1 MAQRRMFSKKI
12 TETDQFLD
20 LPMSTQCLYFHLN
33 MSADDDGFVSNAKTI
48 RRMIGASDDDLK
60 LLMGKEFI
68 IPFESGVVVIK
79 DWKIHNYIRSDR
91 YNETVYK
98 EEKKLLEINEN
109 GQYKLDIANNI
120 PNDIPSVIPTV
131 YQRDTQVRLGK
142 VRLGKDRVVKVNKE
156 DKTQALQPN
165 SYVTSNNANAEK
177 KDDNNNNRINS
188 PAYFFEN
195 NGFGTISPHIR
206 DRMSGIYDDFLT
218 IEALETDIHQLI
230 IKALEKAIEYNARN
244 WAYAEKILFSWH
256 NKGYKTISEVDAAEK
271 QYQAKKNNY
280 YDASIPEEKS
290 HEALE
295 VERRTK
301 ELLDATIIP
310 DDMEF
315 I

>member
-1 MAQRRMFSKKI
+1 MFSRKI

-109 GQYKLDIANNI
+109 GQYKLDIADNI

-142 VRLGKDRVVKVNKE
+142 VRLGKD
-156 DKTQALQPN
+156 
-165 SYVTSNNANAEK
+165 SNNN
-177 KDDNNNNRINS
+177 
-188 PAYFFEN
+188 
-195 NGFGTISPHIR
+195 
-206 DRMSGIYDDFLT
+206 
-218 IEALETDIHQLI
+218 HQ
-230 IKALEKAIEYNARN
+230 K
-244 WAYAEKILFSWH
+244 
-256 NKGYKTISEVDAAEK
+256 
-271 QYQAKKNNY
+271 KKNNSSKQALISERFEKIWKLY
-280 YDASIPEEKS
+280 PKKQGKTDAMNHYKKAIKEGITDEVILAGLQSYLQHIERNRIETKYIKQGSTWFSKKSWNDEYNFTKIKQANGIYQQTFSKENDPVITEE
-290 HEALE
+290 EARQAEEDLE
-295 VERRTK
+295 
-301 ELLDATIIP
+301 
-310 DDMEF
+310 DMV
-315 I
+315 